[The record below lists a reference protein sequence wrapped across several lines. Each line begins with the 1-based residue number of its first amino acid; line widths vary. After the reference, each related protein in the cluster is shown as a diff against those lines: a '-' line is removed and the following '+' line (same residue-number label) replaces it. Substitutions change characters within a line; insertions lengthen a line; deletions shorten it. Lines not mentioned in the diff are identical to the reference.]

1 MNTER
6 ERMIKVI
13 IEFRRPSKRLMWKLR
28 KLDRWI
34 DRNVP
39 PILTFVSGS
48 LLAAGFIVMMGV
60 IGAIEYGDEITHTM
74 IRLLLGAVVSMVVG
88 GVMLGCL
95 GDAEE

>member
-1 MNTER
+1 MEII
-6 ERMIKVI
+6 IK
-13 IEFRRPSKRLMWKLR
+13 FRRPSKRLMWKLR

-34 DRNVP
+34 DRNMP

-48 LLAAGFIVMMGV
+48 MLAAGFIVMMGV

-74 IRLLLGAVVSMVVG
+74 IRLLLAAAVSMVVG
-88 GVMLGCL
+88 GAMLGCL

>member
-1 MNTER
+1 ME
-6 ERMIKVI
+6 I
-13 IEFRRPSKRLMWKLR
+13 IIRFRKPSKRLMWKLR

-34 DRNVP
+34 DKNMP

-48 LLAAGFIVMMGV
+48 MLAAGFIVLMGV

-88 GVMLGCL
+88 GAMLGCL

>member
-1 MNTER
+1 ME
-6 ERMIKVI
+6 I
-13 IEFRRPSKRLMWKLR
+13 IIRFRKPSKRLMWKLR

-34 DRNVP
+34 DRNMP

-48 LLAAGFIVMMGV
+48 MLAAGFIVLMGV

-88 GVMLGCL
+88 GAMLGCL

>member
-1 MNTER
+1 MEII
-6 ERMIKVI
+6 IK
-13 IEFRRPSKRLMWKLR
+13 FRRPSKRLMWKLR

-34 DRNVP
+34 DRNMP
-39 PILTFVSGS
+39 PILTFASGS
-48 LLAAGFIVMMGV
+48 MLAAGFIVMMGV

-88 GVMLGCL
+88 GAMLGCL

>member
-1 MNTER
+1 MEII
-6 ERMIKVI
+6 IK
-13 IEFRRPSKRLMWKLR
+13 FRKPSKRLMWKLR

-34 DRNVP
+34 DRNMP

-48 LLAAGFIVMMGV
+48 MLAAGFIVMMGV

-74 IRLLLGAVVSMVVG
+74 IRLLFGAVVSMVIG
-88 GVMLGCL
+88 GAILGCL

>member
-1 MNTER
+1 MEII
-6 ERMIKVI
+6 IK
-13 IEFRRPSKRLMWKLR
+13 FRRPSKRFMWKLR

-48 LLAAGFIVMMGV
+48 LLAAGFIVLMGV
-60 IGAIEYGDEITHTM
+60 VGSIEYGDQITHTT

-95 GDAEE
+95 GDVEE

>member
-1 MNTER
+1 MEII
-6 ERMIKVI
+6 IK
-13 IEFRRPSKRLMWKLR
+13 FRKPSKRLMWKLR

-34 DRNVP
+34 DRNMP

-48 LLAAGFIVMMGV
+48 MLAAGFIVMMGV

-88 GVMLGCL
+88 GAMLGCL
-95 GDAEE
+95 GDTEE

>member
-1 MNTER
+1 ME
-6 ERMIKVI
+6 I
-13 IEFRRPSKRLMWKLR
+13 IIRFRKPSKRLMWKLR

-34 DRNVP
+34 DRNMP

-48 LLAAGFIVMMGV
+48 MLAAGFIVMMGV

-88 GVMLGCL
+88 GAMLGCL
-95 GDAEE
+95 GDTEE

>member
-1 MNTER
+1 MEII
-6 ERMIKVI
+6 IK
-13 IEFRRPSKRLMWKLR
+13 FRRPSKRLMWKLR

-48 LLAAGFIVMMGV
+48 LLAAGFIVLMGV
-60 IGAIEYGDEITHTM
+60 VGSIEYGDQITHTT

-95 GDAEE
+95 GDVEE

>member
-1 MNTER
+1 MEII
-6 ERMIKVI
+6 IK
-13 IEFRRPSKRLMWKLR
+13 FRRPSKRLMWKLR

-34 DRNVP
+34 DRNMP

-48 LLAAGFIVMMGV
+48 MLAAGFIVLMGV

-88 GVMLGCL
+88 GAMLGCL
-95 GDAEE
+95 GDTEE

>member
-1 MNTER
+1 MEII
-6 ERMIKVI
+6 IK
-13 IEFRRPSKRLMWKLR
+13 FRRPSKRFMWKLR

-34 DRNVP
+34 DRNMP

-48 LLAAGFIVMMGV
+48 MLVTGFIVMMGV

-74 IRLLLGAVVSMVVG
+74 VRLLLGAAVSMLIG
-88 GVMLGCL
+88 GAMLGCL